1 MTDFFSKAI
10 AWIKAN
16 ILLAIGIGILI
27 IVIFFPKVLRHI
39 IGPKRRVVHRVV
51 RETRHRRNVRKA
63 ITGSYRRRPSTRTRR
78 MKGAKKPW
86 QVKGSRAARLHMAK
100 IRRLR

>member
-1 MTDFFSKAI
+1 MTDLFNKAI

-16 ILLAIGIGILI
+16 VLLAIAIGIAII
-27 IVIFFPKVLRHI
+27 IVFFPKVLRHI
-39 IGPKRRVVHRVV
+39 IGPKRRVHHRVV
-51 RETRHRRNVRKA
+51 RETKHRRNVRKA
-63 ITGSYRRRPSTRTRR
+63 ITGTYSRRPTRTRR

-100 IRRLR
+100 IRRMR

>member
-1 MTDFFSKAI
+1 MSDFFTKAI

-16 ILLAIGIGILI
+16 VLLAIGIGILI
-27 IVIFFPKVLRHI
+27 VVLFFPKLLRHV
-39 IGPKRRVVHRVV
+39 IGPTRRRVHHRVV

-63 ITGSYRRRPSTRTRR
+63 ITGTYRRRPRSRT

-100 IRRLR
+100 IRRMR